1 MDILPPYLFQEA
13 IADFMQE
20 GHFARHIRRMRQ
32 LYSERRK
39 VLVDQL
45 RSTFGNTLEIH
56 GAEAG
61 MHLTVT
67 FSARIDDVAI
77 AERSAELGLWLF
89 PLSGSY
95 MAKNVR
101 KGLVLGY
108 GNVAAQTIPGA
119 VEKLRTAI
127 ASV

>member
-1 MDILPPYLFQEA
+1 
-13 IADFMQE
+13 
-20 GHFARHIRRMRQ
+20 
-32 LYSERRK
+32 
-39 VLVDQL
+39 
-45 RSTFGNTLEIH
+45 
-56 GAEAG
+56 

-67 FSARIDDVAI
+67 FPPEIDDVAI
-77 AERSAELGLWLF
+77 AELGLWLF

-95 MAKNVR
+95 MTKNAR

-108 GNVAAQTIPGA
+108 GNVAAQAIPGA

>member
-1 MDILPPYLFQEA
+1 MDIFPPYLFQEV
-13 IADFMQE
+13 IADFMRE

-39 VLVDQL
+39 VLVEQL
-45 RSTFGNTLEIH
+45 RSRFGNTLEIH

-67 FSARIDDVAI
+67 FPAKIDDVAI
-77 AERSAELGLWLF
+77 AERAAELGLWLF

-95 MAKNVR
+95 MTTNVR

-108 GNVAAQTIPGA
+108 GNVAAQAIPGA
-119 VEKLRTAI
+119 VEKLRAVI